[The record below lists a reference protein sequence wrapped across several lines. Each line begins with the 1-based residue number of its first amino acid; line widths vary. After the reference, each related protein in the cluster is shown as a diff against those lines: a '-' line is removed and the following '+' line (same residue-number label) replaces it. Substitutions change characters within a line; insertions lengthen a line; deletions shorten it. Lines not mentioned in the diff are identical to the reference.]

1 MRMLLILRTKHEYR
15 YIKDANSDR
24 IIYETLV
31 TYLYLELCCHGH
43 VYETGLYIFLQKF
56 PFLFMCYA
64 IMFFDDWVFFV
75 LLATAFT
82 LCTQ

>member
-31 TYLYLELCCHGH
+31 TYLYL
-43 VYETGLYIFLQKF
+43 
-56 PFLFMCYA
+56 
-64 IMFFDDWVFFV
+64 
-75 LLATAFT
+75 
-82 LCTQ
+82 